1 MNSIYTYP
9 LDIHGLIS
17 GNNGES
23 DLVTNIAALS
33 VVKLSWERSR
43 LLVVFLGVSESFQKL
58 SQIIDAPFECD
69 SIVFSRVSGFEKRP
83 DVFFGIR
90 NLLANRELL
99 DLSESGSEFSIFL
112 RNSLGVLA
120 FVFVSSSW
128 ADLEK
133 S

>member
-43 LLVVFLGVSESFQKL
+43 LLVVFLG
-58 SQIIDAPFECD
+58 ECD
-69 SIVFSRVSGFEKRP
+69 LVLV
-83 DVFFGIR
+83 
-90 NLLANRELL
+90 ELL
-99 DLSESGSEFSIFL
+99 LFK
-112 RNSLGVLA
+112 LA
-120 FVFVSSSW
+120 RT
-128 ADLEK
+128 K
-133 S
+133 